1 MFAWL
6 FSGSHNMNPKQAT
19 QQTTKTPRSP
29 FGPAMVQKSAYEMS
43 AMENRGGKSVAV
55 LNVQVPMLSTGVVIL
70 ATVWARVPKNGEYA
84 GKLVIEGGL
93 PRNCSFD
100 TDFDRERF
108 SSHVL
113 DAAKSYPGWPALK
126 AKAIGLLTGEY
137 VKPSFDKP
145 ARLVETLGSGK
156 RVTRAETMVPA
167 TGAAET
173 LSASPDGAETH

>member
-1 MFAWL
+1 
-6 FSGSHNMNPKQAT
+6 MNPKEAT
-19 QQTTKTPRSP
+19 TQTKREPRSP
-29 FGPAMVQKSAYEMS
+29 FGAAMVQKSAYEMS

-55 LNVQVPMLSTGVVIL
+55 LNVQVPLLGGGVVIL

-156 RVTRAETMVPA
+156 RVTRAETMVEA
-167 TGAAET
+167 TGAATEPT
-173 LSASPDGAETH
+173 SQPADAN